1 MKRLAA
7 YLTVIVFAL
16 GMLVLPALHRIT
28 GCDVRNSPGDTCA
41 ICKLSH
47 MPMEGVPTQ
56 VVCVNLAFH
65 SHVLVVP
72 PPTADHAAP
81 PRDAKQPR
89 APPVQG

>member
-28 GCDVRNSPGDTCA
+28 GCDGANSPGETCA

-47 MPMEGVPTQ
+47 TPMEGASSQ
-56 VVCVNLAFH
+56 LACVNLPFH

-72 PPTADHAAP
+72 PLTADHAAL